1 MHPVRIFFFVT
12 FLSFLPFRVFF
23 FFPCI
28 ISFLIPSVL
37 LFYRLRYHPS
47 LVLLPGVSHL
57 FLLYNGSA
65 FLRHSVPSLLVSLKI
80 VSVLLL
86 SLSFSVSFST
96 TFHPSLKSSQC
107 SPSPLALLP
116 LCLSLQHFILLYAS
130 YLVSPLLSSPPASPV
145 FLLSRISYFLTLLH
159 HVSCYCCMSL
169 HFTAAPLLSSPCRPP
184 VLTFLPPSSP
194 HTAPAPYTPKLPH
207 TRGTGAPWDPHLLP
221 LNKSV
226 PAYLGRNASPSRS
239 FELSHVYRAPGPALC
254 VWERERGRERKMKRE
269 RDRQIDRQR

>member
-1 MHPVRIFFFVT
+1 MIICLSASLDAPRQDFFCVCYFSLIFTFSCFFFSLHHFVPY
-12 FLSFLPFRVFF
+12 SI
-23 FFPCI
+23 CI
-28 ISFLIPSVL
+28 T
-37 LFYRLRYHPS
+37 FYRLRYHPS
-47 LVLLPGVSHL
+47 LVVLPGVSHL
-57 FLLYNGSA
+57 FLLYNCSA

-207 TRGTGAPWDPHLLP
+207 TRGTGAP
-221 LNKSV
+221 
-226 PAYLGRNASPSRS
+226 
-239 FELSHVYRAPGPALC
+239 
-254 VWERERGRERKMKRE
+254 
-269 RDRQIDRQR
+269 